1 MNDGI
6 DTSPERRDRARSLNP
21 TGDSFPARGS
31 AAQLAIFACVA
42 VYCAITIALPQALW
56 PDVLENSAGAVGR
69 WSHTRISDLLTFLD
83 INRRWNHAVKL
94 TVVSGLIPW
103 LAMAAIGRWR
113 PSELGTRIPNRYG
126 WRVLVVAYV
135 IAMPF
140 LFWMVRGADF
150 AETYLL
156 KWRQSA
162 SIFLG
167 YYFINMLWE
176 HFLFHGVMLA
186 AFRGDRRWP
195 AAAPIDSA
203 PRTGWIRPLHWIGL
217 AQTRGKS
224 DDASDGAWQRA
235 IRWLGLPHG
244 CVFAIVGSGL
254 LFGFIH
260 WGKDARELVLSL
272 PGGMAMAYLAYR
284 TNSWLVPFL
293 LHLATAGTAFIILL
307 ATA

>member
-1 MNDGI
+1 MSDGV
-6 DTSPERRDRARSLNP
+6 DTSSKPSNRAPSLHP
-21 TGDSFPARGS
+21 TGDPLPARGS

-42 VYCAITIALPQALW
+42 VYCAITIALPQPLW
-56 PDVLENSAGAVGR
+56 PDVLENSAGAVGG
-69 WSHTRISDLLTFLD
+69 WSRARISDLLTIFD
-83 INRRWNHAVKL
+83 INQRWNHAVKL
-94 TVVSGLIPW
+94 TVVSGLLPW

-113 PSELGTRIPNRYG
+113 PSEMGTRIPNRYG

-150 AETYLL
+150 ADTYLPA
-156 KWRQSA
+156 WRRSA

-167 YYFINMLWE
+167 YYLTNMLWE

-195 AAAPIDSA
+195 AAAPIDGA

-217 AQTRGKS
+217 AQTRGKTE
-224 DDASDGAWQRA
+224 DARAGAWQRTV
-235 IRWLGLPHG
+235 RWFGLPQG

-272 PGGMAMAYLAYR
+272 PGGVAMAYLAYR